1 MKKLLVLFVALAVAS
16 TAFAAD
22 FSFSWDT
29 DWGWASDFDEVYN
42 STFSELELALEAD
55 IDEYNKFFM
64 EVEPKSATFTD
75 QFVVDEDDND
85 LVTDGV
91 DTFDSTDTD
100 LNNVIGM
107 NSFKITT
114 DMGAYLG
121 LSGVAVSWVNGY
133 TDPGDEEYADVLRV
147 GLQNAGINAVDLTKD
162 WTTDVNLDF
171 GAFWASAAANW
182 NLGAADAAAG
192 TEYQFLVGTVDAVAG
207 LSLEAGVKMFDDGT
221 DSGNVF
227 QVDGAYVFP
236 VDDAMS
242 LTAAGSF
249 ANASEGFAWTLKDS
263 AGTELATGS
272 LDQKFGAGLGVD
284 YAVDDMTA
292 LNASV
297 EFSGDDDE
305 SFREMAGGVGLAYGD
320 MGADVDFAYAMK
332 ESWYL
337 NADEDD
343 VADGELLGVDISGYV
358 KIGMVQFRVGYAV
371 TDYGW
376 ANNNRAAVPTE
387 GGAYMRVTADF

>member
-29 DWGWASDFDEVYN
+29 DWGWSSNFDDVYN
-42 STFSELELALEAD
+42 YTFSELELAVAAD
-55 IDEYNKFFM
+55 IDEFNTFAF
-64 EVEPKSATFTD
+64 EIEPTTKTATFTD
-75 QFVVDEDDND
+75 NDTTGTPAADLSAEETITIDNVVQ
-85 LVTDGV
+85 
-91 DTFDSTDTD
+91 
-100 LNNVIGM
+100 M

-147 GLQNAGINAVDLTKD
+147 GLQNAGIDAVDLTKA

-182 NLGAADAAAG
+182 NLGAADAADG
-192 TEYQFLVGTVDAVAG
+192 TEYQFLVGSVDAVAG
-207 LSLEAGVKMFDDGT
+207 LSLEAGVKMFDDGV

-227 QVDGAYVFP
+227 QIDGAYVFP
-236 VDDAMS
+236 VDDALS
-242 LTAAGSF
+242 LTVAGSF
-249 ANASEGFAWTLKDS
+249 ANASEGMEKGSVTI
-263 AGTELATGS
+263 AGTEYAMVV
-272 LDQKFGAGLGVD
+272 DQAYGAGIGVD

-305 SFREMAGGVGLAYGD
+305 SFRELAGGVGLAYGD
-320 MGADVDFAYAMK
+320 MGADVDFSYAMK
-332 ESWYL
+332 EAAYQDK
-337 NADEDD
+337 DEA
-343 VADGELLGVDISGYV
+343 VADGDLLGVDLSGFV
-358 KIGMVQFRVGYAV
+358 KVGLVQFRVGYAV
-371 TDYGW
+371 TDFGW
-376 ANNNRAAVPTE
+376 GNNNRASIPTE